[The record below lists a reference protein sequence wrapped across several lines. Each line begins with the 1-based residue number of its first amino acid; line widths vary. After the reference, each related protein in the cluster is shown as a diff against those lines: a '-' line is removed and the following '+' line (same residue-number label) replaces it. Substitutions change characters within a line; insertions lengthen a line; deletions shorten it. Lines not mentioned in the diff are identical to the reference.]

1 MMDGWMDEC
10 PFFVCPF
17 FYVFFRATHLPQ
29 KARAHFSNMT
39 GTLFEVLLG
48 LAYFLWEKQK
58 NPTLQQMNWLKS
70 PLCNQ
75 EKKPPCE
82 NSAARQTV
90 VTTLINYFIH
100 WQTMLAQP
108 SNCY

>member
-58 NPTLQQMNWLKS
+58 KPNTPTDELVKVSTVQ
-70 PLCNQ
+70 PG
-75 EKKPPCE
+75 EK
-82 NSAARQTV
+82 
-90 VTTLINYFIH
+90 TT
-100 WQTMLAQP
+100 M
-108 SNCY
+108 